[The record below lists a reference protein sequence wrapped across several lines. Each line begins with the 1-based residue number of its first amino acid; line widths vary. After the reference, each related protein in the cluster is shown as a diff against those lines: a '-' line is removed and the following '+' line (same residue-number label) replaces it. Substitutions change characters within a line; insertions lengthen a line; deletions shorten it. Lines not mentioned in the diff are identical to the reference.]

1 MVASRCRL
9 LSNFALMAVCFSVN
23 HGAVTSVLS
32 LAVPLLGPV
41 AGPYSSGTLYIC
53 YAATALFLSTPI
65 MSFLGTRNA
74 LIVGTALYCVYVAS
88 FPVGLF
94 ATSGHSDG
102 WCTEKSAPDADCAD
116 PHNVPLVIIAIAGG
130 VVGGFAAGFL
140 WSAQGA
146 YFSSTAK
153 LYAAA
158 SKEAEEVA
166 AGQLVEESE
175 EDAAVHDTERV
186 TKATGT
192 LASIFACIFLSCE
205 VLLKLLAFALK
216 TIEVNDFKLG
226 NLFVTIV
233 YSGLALC
240 SVAGLFFVA
249 DLDKNGPLAR
259 LIARWRAQR
268 AGAASESAL
277 LTESNNAEA
286 TEEESCGAPC
296 FRAFLAKA
304 AASAALWCKH
314 PKVLLLNPIQIA
326 FGCCAA
332 LLGYEVSGVAIGAAF
347 GTNAVQVVGLMSA
360 ATAATAA
367 LLQLPFAFVARR
379 VGKPPLM
386 LLGLSAFV
394 ALASICLAATTE
406 QLGTWALIV
415 PCYLLQGIGRA
426 SYEGTNR
433 AVCVLRVCAAAAPSP
448 PRMLRASTSHG
459 AVLTSPSPPPSV
471 SLSLPPGH
479 RDLYSFVALNILL
492 FALSA
497 ATSSLS
503 RCNGATRS
511 YADFF
516 PNDAP
521 AAFSNIVLAN
531 GVASAAAYFVFPHL
545 PRVAMASVALVA
557 ALVAIVGYIA
567 AVAVN
572 KWCAGREEEKGAA
585 APPPMH

>member
-1 MVASRCRL
+1 MVASRCGL

-53 YAATALFLSTPI
+53 YAVTALFLSTPI

-102 WCTEKSAPDADCAD
+102 WCKDGTIDAGCAD
-116 PHNVPLVIIAIAGG
+116 PHNVPLIIIAIAGG

-146 YFSSTAK
+146 YFTCTAK

-158 SKEAEEVA
+158 SKEAEEAA
-166 AGQLVEESE
+166 AGQLMEESE
-175 EDAAVHDTERV
+175 EDAAAHDLDRV
-186 TKATGT
+186 TKATGM
-192 LASIFACIFLSCE
+192 LASIFATIFLSCE

-216 TIEVNDFKLG
+216 SIEVNDFKLG

-259 LIARWRAQR
+259 LIARCRAQR

-277 LTESNNAEA
+277 LSESNDAEAAAA

-304 AASAALWCKH
+304 VASVTLWFKD

-394 ALASICLAATTE
+394 ALASICLAATE
-406 QLGTWALIV
+406 GQLGTWAFIV
-415 PCYLLQGIGRA
+415 PCYLLQ
-426 SYEGTNR
+426 
-433 AVCVLRVCAAAAPSP
+433 
-448 PRMLRASTSHG
+448 
-459 AVLTSPSPPPSV
+459 V
-471 SLSLPPGH
+471 SLFVSL
-479 RDLYSFVALNILL
+479 FV
-492 FALSA
+492 
-497 ATSSLS
+497 
-503 RCNGATRS
+503 
-511 YADFF
+511 
-516 PNDAP
+516 
-521 AAFSNIVLAN
+521 
-531 GVASAAAYFVFPHL
+531 
-545 PRVAMASVALVA
+545 
-557 ALVAIVGYIA
+557 
-567 AVAVN
+567 
-572 KWCAGREEEKGAA
+572 
-585 APPPMH
+585 